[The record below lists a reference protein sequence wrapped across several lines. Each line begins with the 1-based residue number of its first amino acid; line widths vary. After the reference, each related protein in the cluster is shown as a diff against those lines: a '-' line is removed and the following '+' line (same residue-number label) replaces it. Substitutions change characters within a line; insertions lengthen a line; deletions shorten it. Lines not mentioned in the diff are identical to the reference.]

1 MVKKP
6 NDRLGFDESVAIDA
20 KTNRTVRRVE
30 RLRRVLEQHQ
40 FDLHLLLED
49 VHDPH
54 NVSAVLRTCDAVG
67 VEGRSVVSLR
77 VKRSRVKAE
86 S

>member
-30 RLRRVLEQHQ
+30 RLRCVLEQHQ

-67 VEGRSVVSLR
+67 VEGRSVVSR
-77 VKRSRVKAE
+77 E
-86 S
+86 SKSQAVESQS